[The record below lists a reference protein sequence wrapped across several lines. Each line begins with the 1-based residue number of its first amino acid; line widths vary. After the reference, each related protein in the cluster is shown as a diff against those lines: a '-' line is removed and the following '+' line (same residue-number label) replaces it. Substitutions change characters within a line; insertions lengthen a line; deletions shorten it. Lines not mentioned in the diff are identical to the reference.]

1 MAQANTQYLAIMQL
15 DNIELLNGRHEQT
28 PEGRLIRKEITRR
41 EKCGYWKGEFPVH
54 KGSIDGA
61 LQTPSVVGTVRI
73 VKGGKSAR

>member
-1 MAQANTQYLAIMQL
+1 MAQVNTQYLAIMQL
-15 DNIELLNGRHEQT
+15 DNIELLDRRHEQT

-54 KGSIDGA
+54 KGSIDGT

-73 VKGGKSAR
+73 VKGGRSAR